1 MSRRSVTPYERFG
14 ETNPE
19 ADAHLEE
26 RVFRAGDTLSFIAH
40 FAYGDWRLWRVIAD
54 RNTIVDVRAIA
65 PGTML
70 LIPPRP
76 LESGQY
82 EST

>member
-1 MSRRSVTPYERFG
+1 MNKRSITPYERFG
-14 ETNPE
+14 ESSPE
-19 ADAHLEE
+19 ADAHLQE
-26 RVFRAGDTLSFIAH
+26 RVFRAGDTLSCIAH
-40 FAYGDWRLWRVIAD
+40 VAYGDWRLWREIAD
-54 RNTIVDVRAIA
+54 RNAIVDVRTIA

-76 LESGQY
+76 LESGAY